1 MGILFGFHGLDTER
15 DTHFWSLLEAW
26 SQNTRSER
34 NSEKGT
40 NRGLRLQLVS
50 AYGSVYL
57 SERKTDGWTV
67 AIKEIQCDLGT
78 DSVESELQILKS
90 CNSEFIVRYD
100 DAIKRE
106 SSLWVRFAF
115 LFDK

>member
-1 MGILFGFHGLDTER
+1 M
-15 DTHFWSLLEAW
+15 
-26 SQNTRSER
+26 
-34 NSEKGT
+34 
-40 NRGLRLQLVS
+40 
-50 AYGSVYL
+50 
-57 SERKTDGWTV
+57 

-106 SSLWVRFAF
+106 SSLWVPFAF